1 MSDERPHGV
10 WAGSSLLGHRAL
22 ITGAGRGLGEE
33 MARSLAAAGCGVV
46 ITDINADAAK
56 QVAASIGGNCM
67 SYGVDVRDPAA
78 VRDLAREVLA
88 AGDLSIV
95 VNNAGINKVSPTADL
110 ALADWED
117 VLAVNLTG
125 MFLVCQAFGP
135 ALAQAGRGSIV
146 NVGSMMS
153 VLGSPGR
160 VAYASTKAGVVGL
173 TMTLAVEWGHAGVRV
188 NAILP
193 GWIDAPMFHR
203 VARSGAIDETHLLE
217 RIPAA
222 RFGRAREVADLVV
235 FLCSDASTYIN
246 GQAIA
251 VDGGY
256 VANGSPVTVSNWAEG
271 RGRPA

>member
-146 NVGSMMS
+146 NVGS
-153 VLGSPGR
+153 PGR